1 MARPTYTNL
10 YVQVLIAIAV
20 GVVFGFV
27 SPDRAAAMKPLG
39 DGFIKLVKMLIA
51 PIVFTTVVVGIAHM
65 GDMKHVGRIGLR
77 ALVYFEVV
85 STVALV
91 IGLVVVSIVEPGRGV
106 GFDPA
111 QVDPSA
117 VSSYAS
123 ASQHLSTVDF
133 LLNVIPDTVVGAFAR
148 GEVLQVL
155 LFAVLFG
162 LALLQLGPRAQ
173 PLVQLIQSASDGLFA
188 VVGMVMR
195 LAPLGAFGA
204 MAFTVGRYGVASL
217 VSLGKL
223 MAAVYVTCALFV
235 FVVLGGIAA
244 AAGFSLFKF
253 LRYIGEEILIVL
265 GTSSSESALP
275 RLMAKL
281 EHLGC
286 AKPVVGLVVPTGYSF
301 NLDGTSIYMTMAAV
315 FVAQASDVHLTLS
328 QQLGILAVLLL
339 TSKGAAAVTGSGFV
353 TLAATLTAFPA
364 IPVAGLTL
372 LLGVDRFMSEAR
384 AITNLIGNA
393 VATMV
398 VARWDGA
405 LNLSR
410 ARAILDGREPH
421 EPPEM
426 AASASGDGRASPAP
440 GGASR
445 VGLDGVHTHESSPV
459 GP

>member
-1 MARPTYTNL
+1 MESLMPSRKFYSNL
-10 YVQVLIAIAV
+10 YFQVLVGIALGVLLGFAAPARAV
-20 GVVFGFV
+20 E
-27 SPDRAAAMKPLG
+27 MKPLG

-65 GDMKHVGRIGLR
+65 GAVKDVGRIGLR

-85 STVALV
+85 STIALA
-91 IGLVVVSIVEPGRGV
+91 IGLVVVTVLQPGTGI

-111 QVDPSA
+111 TVDASA
-117 VSSYAS
+117 VTEYTTAS
-123 ASQHLSTVDF
+123 HHLSTVEF

-162 LALLQLGPRAQ
+162 LALLQLGPRVGA
-173 PLVQLIQSASDGLFA
+173 LVDVIEMASQSLFRI
-188 VVGMVMR
+188 VGIVMR
-195 LAPLGAFGA
+195 LAPAGAFGA
-204 MAFTVGRYGVASL
+204 MAFTVGRYGVGSL

-223 MAAVYVTCALFV
+223 MVGVYATCFFFV
-235 FVVLGGIAA
+235 FVVLGSIAA
-244 AAGFSLFKF
+244 ATGFSLIRF
-253 LRYIGEEILIVL
+253 LRYLGEEILIVL
-265 GTSSSESALP
+265 GTSSSESVLP

-281 EHLGC
+281 EYLGC

-315 FVAQASDVHLTLS
+315 FVAQASGVHLS
-328 QQLGILAVLLL
+328 LGQELGVLAVLLL

-353 TLAATLTAFPA
+353 TLAATLAAFPA

-398 VARWDGA
+398 IAKWDGA
-405 LNLSR
+405 LDLAR
-410 ARAILDGREPH
+410 ARRILNG
-421 EPPEM
+421 EPPVEVTEII
-426 AASASGDGRASPAP
+426 AVTYIE
-440 GGASR
+440 GG
-445 VGLDGVHTHESSPV
+445 T
-459 GP
+459 